1 MSLPRGEEQNYNFFN
16 MSVGGG
22 VSLQRASQEPH
33 KGARSA
39 RQILIA
45 VAAAAAASFR
55 SSLSQQPLAA
65 ASGSSLPQ
73 QPLAQAS
80 HNNLSRE
87 EEDEEEEEEEEEEEG
102 EGGGEE
108 DRTIPR
114 KTSITGT
121 FTFPL
126 GGRWVGVGK
135 IQQNHNIFGDFISRV
150 LTEGGGAELQ
160 LFSKIVFRIVS
171 SRGLALPRALIVEQC
186 DTKTSDHNLAT

>member
-1 MSLPRGEEQNYNFFN
+1 MWGKYNKITIFSGSLFLLPLPRGEEHTYNFFN

-87 EEDEEEEEEEEEEEG
+87 DEEAKLQKPKPH
-102 EGGGEE
+102 
-108 DRTIPR
+108 RFLNPTQ
-114 KTSITGT
+114 K
-121 FTFPL
+121 L
-126 GGRWVGVGK
+126 
-135 IQQNHNIFGDFISRV
+135 
-150 LTEGGGAELQ
+150 AEIKN
-160 LFSKIVFRIVS
+160 F
-171 SRGLALPRALIVEQC
+171 
-186 DTKTSDHNLAT
+186 